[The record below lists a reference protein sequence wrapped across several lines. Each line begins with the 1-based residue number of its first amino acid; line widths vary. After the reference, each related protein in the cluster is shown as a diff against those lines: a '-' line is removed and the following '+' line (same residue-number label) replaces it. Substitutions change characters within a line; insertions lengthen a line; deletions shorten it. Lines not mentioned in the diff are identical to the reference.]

1 MTPANGAPSAP
12 GPASAGSVAAPPAP
26 PGAAR
31 VLVVDDD
38 PGLVETLAW
47 VLRDHGY
54 EVATAAG
61 AAEFTAQ
68 LDPGAD
74 ALGRGARPPDLVLL
88 DILMPDGDG
97 VALLERVK
105 RDERWRDVPVL
116 MLSSAPAEEYTVR
129 ALGLGA
135 ADFVRKPVRPR
146 ELVARVQAHLRAA
159 AALRTTREALRR
171 TEAELARAR
180 ADAENRRKLVDILHE
195 VTGDLAADEIY
206 HLLARRVARALSVS
220 HCAVVLAAP
229 AGGAGRAGGADA
241 GAEAGVTPGTVT
253 AKTPAVG
260 TVTAGTVTVATAFE
274 DPRLRSV
281 EVSLAHYPE
290 VAEALATM
298 APVLI
303 EDLATDPRYAA
314 AGGAATGLDGR
325 PVAVR
330 STLALPFAADR
341 GRSGAFLLRR
351 TRGQP
356 PLTRDDVAFAE
367 AVIGAAVAVVQRA
380 QVIETTRADNARLE
394 HLATTDPLT
403 ALLNRRALTERLTT
417 EMERALRYDGTVA
430 LLLIDLDHF
439 KRVNDTHGHLV
450 GDAVLRGVAELLVQ
464 AVRTSDLV
472 GRYGG
477 EEFLV
482 VLPETDDEGAASFAE
497 RVRERVAEHEFR
509 AWDDGRAL
517 RMTASIGVATF
528 PAARIENV
536 VDLFARA
543 DAALYRAKAD
553 GRDRVRM

>member
-1 MTPANGAPSAP
+1 LAA
-12 GPASAGSVAAPPAP
+12 AS

-38 PGLVETLAW
+38 PALLESVGW
-47 VLRDHGY
+47 VLRDQGY
-54 EVATAAG
+54 DVATAGG
-61 AAEFTAQ
+61 AAALVAH
-68 LDPGAD
+68 LDAARD
-74 ALGRGARPPDLVLL
+74 VHGREGRAPDLVVLDVLL
-88 DILMPDGDG
+88 PDGDG
-97 VALLERVK
+97 VALLERIK

-146 ELVARVQAHLRAA
+146 ELVARVQAHLRAG
-159 AALRTTREALRR
+159 AALRTTRDALRR
-171 TEAELARAR
+171 AEEELVRAR
-180 ADAENRRKLVDILHE
+180 ADAENRRKLVDILHD
-195 VTGDLAADEIY
+195 VTGDLAADDLY
-206 HLLARRVARALSVS
+206 QMLARRVARAMSVS
-220 HCAVVLAAP
+220 HCAVLLAE
-229 AGGAGRAGGADA
+229 GAGDA
-241 GAEAGVTPGTVT
+241 GSGAG
-253 AKTPAVG
+253 ACPAM
-260 TVTAGTVTVATAFE
+260 AAVATAFE

-281 EVSLAHYPE
+281 EVSLDRFPE
-290 VAEALATM
+290 VGEALATM
-298 APVLI
+298 APVLV
-303 EDLATDPRYAA
+303 EELATDPRYG
-314 AGGAATGLDGR
+314 AGVAATGLDGR
-325 PVAVR
+325 PMAVR
-330 STLALPFAADR
+330 SALALPFAADR
-341 GRSGAFLLRR
+341 GRRGAFLLRR
-351 TRGQP
+351 TREQP

-380 QVIETTRADNARLE
+380 HVIETARADNARLE

-403 ALLNRRALTERLTT
+403 ALLNRRALTDRLTT

-482 VLPETDDEGAASFAE
+482 VLPETDDEGAAAFAE
-497 RVRERVAEHEFR
+497 RVRERVAAHEFR
-509 AWDDGRAL
+509 GWDDGRAL

-528 PAARIENV
+528 PAARIESV

>member
-1 MTPANGAPSAP
+1 VTVDGR
-12 GPASAGSVAAPPAP
+12 PASAVPAPGGVLAASPAP

-38 PGLVETLAW
+38 PVLVETVAW

-54 EVATAAG
+54 DVRTAAG
-61 AAEFTAQ
+61 AAEFLAY
-68 LDPGAD
+68 LEPGPEAV
-74 ALGRGARPPDLVLL
+74 GRDARPADLVLL
-88 DILMPDGDG
+88 DVLMPDGDG
-97 VALLERVK
+97 VALLERAK

-146 ELVARVQAHLRAA
+146 ELVARVQAHLRAG

-171 TEAELARAR
+171 TEEELARAR

-206 HLLARRVARALSVS
+206 HLLARRVARAMGVS
-220 HCAVVLAAP
+220 HCAVVLAPAAAAGAP
-229 AGGAGRAGGADA
+229 A
-241 GAEAGVTPGTVT
+241 
-253 AKTPAVG
+253 PA
-260 TVTAGTVTVATAFE
+260 TVTVATAVE
-274 DPRLRSV
+274 DPRLRSL
-281 EVSLAHYPE
+281 EVPLDRYPE
-290 VAEALATM
+290 VGEALATM

-303 EDLATDPRYAA
+303 GDVEADARYAG
-314 AGGAATGLDGR
+314 AGGATGLDGR

-330 STLALPFAADR
+330 SALALPFAADR
-341 GRSGAFLLRR
+341 GRRGAFLLRR
-351 TRGQP
+351 TREQP
-356 PLTRDDVAFAE
+356 ALTPDDVAFAE
-367 AVIGAAVAVVQRA
+367 AIIGAAVAVVQRA
-380 QVIETTRADNARLE
+380 QVIETARADNARLE

-464 AVRTSDLV
+464 AVRTSDMV

-497 RVRERVAEHEFR
+497 RVRERIAAHEFR

-553 GRDRVRM
+553 GRDRVRL